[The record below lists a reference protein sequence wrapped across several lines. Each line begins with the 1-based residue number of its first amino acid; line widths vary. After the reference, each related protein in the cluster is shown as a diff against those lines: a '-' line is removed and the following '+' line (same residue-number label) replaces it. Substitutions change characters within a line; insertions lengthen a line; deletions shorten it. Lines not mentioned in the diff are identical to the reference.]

1 MTSASKKIQKN
12 ERRKTMKKNA
22 GTYEVEVKDETANST
37 EKESYWAEIRH
48 DFREDSP
55 VGCGDVVAAVSVDA
69 WRTSDDNAEGEVI
82 ARVFLTKKGDVV
94 IDYINAIARTDVLAQ
109 ESIKE
114 TVKELREQLFDGEVR
129 DK

>member
-1 MTSASKKIQKN
+1 
-12 ERRKTMKKNA
+12 MKKNA
-22 GTYEVEVKDETANST
+22 GTYGVEVKGETANST
-37 EKESYWAEIRH
+37 EKESYWTEIRH

-55 VGCGDVVAAVSVDA
+55 VGCGDVVAAVSVD
-69 WRTSDDNAEGEVI
+69 AEGEVI

-114 TVKELREQLFDGEVR
+114 TVKELRGTAC
-129 DK
+129 

>member
-1 MTSASKKIQKN
+1 
-12 ERRKTMKKNA
+12 MKKNA
-22 GTYEVEVKDETANST
+22 GAYEVEVKDETANST

-114 TVKELREQLFDGEVR
+114 TVKELREQLFDGEAR

>member
-1 MTSASKKIQKN
+1 MQVLMRSKSRMRQRTAPK
-12 ERRKTMKKNA
+12 RRVIGRKSVTISVKTL
-22 GTYEVEVKDETANST
+22 
-37 EKESYWAEIRH
+37 
-48 DFREDSP
+48 P
-55 VGCGDVVAAVSVDA
+55 LVAVM

>member
-1 MTSASKKIQKN
+1 MCASRK
-12 ERRKTMKKNA
+12 ERWHGFYPCLKAKFCGKTHQILN
-22 GTYEVEVKDETANST
+22 TR
-37 EKESYWAEIRH
+37 YWTEIRH

-69 WRTSDDNAEGEVI
+69 WRTSDDDAEGEVI

-109 ESIKE
+109 ISTPSLAPTCWHRNPLTKP
-114 TVKELREQLFDGEVR
+114 
-129 DK
+129 

>member
-1 MTSASKKIQKN
+1 
-12 ERRKTMKKNA
+12 MKKNA

-37 EKESYWAEIRH
+37 EKESYWTEIRH

-69 WRTSDDNAEGEVI
+69 WRTSDDDAEGEVI

-109 ESIKE
+109 ESINE

-129 DK
+129 DR